1 MLYVVRTEKVFVVQY
16 ICMAEVRKIIHIDM
30 DAFYASVEQR
40 DNPHLR
46 GKPVAV
52 GYDGK
57 RGVVATASYEARK
70 SGVHSAMATS
80 TAKRLCPDLVFVAPR
95 FEIYRAVSEEM
106 QAIFAEYTDLIEP
119 LSLDEAYLDVT
130 KNKKNIPSAWTV
142 AQNVR
147 DRIYER
153 TGLTASAGVSYNKFL
168 AKTASDMR
176 KPNGQYLITPEMSQA
191 FIAKLPIRKFHGIG
205 PATSEKMRKLG
216 IHTGADLQARTAED
230 LQQHFGKLGVW
241 YYHVARG
248 NDYRPVQPSRERKS
262 VSAET
267 TFPEDIVDRDQLVR
281 ALSELAHEVW
291 EWVEKN
297 KSYGRTVSIKIKW
310 DDFEQSTR
318 SRTGQAAY
326 IEIEDVRETATEL
339 LDSLFPLAKGIRL
352 IGVGI
357 SGFEE
362 RRVKISD
369 QLQLE
374 L

>member
-1 MLYVVRTEKVFVVQY
+1 
-16 ICMAEVRKIIHIDM
+16 MAEVRKIIHIDM

-40 DNPHLR
+40 DNPNLR
-46 GKPVAV
+46 GRPIAV
-52 GYDGK
+52 GYEGK

-70 SGVHSAMATS
+70 SGVHSAMASS
-80 TAKRLCPDLVFVAPR
+80 TAKRLCSDLVFIAPR
-95 FEIYRAVSEEM
+95 FEIYRAVSKEM
-106 QAIFAEYTDLIEP
+106 QSIFAEYTDLIEP

-168 AKTASDMR
+168 AKTASDLR

-191 FIAKLPIRKFHGIG
+191 FIADLPIQKFHGIG

-216 IHTGADLQARTAED
+216 IHKGADLKAWPLEN
-230 LQQHFGKLGVW
+230 LQQQFGKLGAW

-248 NDYRPVQPSRERKS
+248 NDYRLVQPFRERKS

-267 TFPEDIVDRDQLVR
+267 TFPEDVIDRDQVVR
-281 ALSELAHEVW
+281 TLSELAHDVW
-291 EWVEKN
+291 NWVEKN
-297 KSYGRTVSIKIKW
+297 KCYGRTIFIKIKW
-310 DDFEQSTR
+310 DDFGQSSRSHTEQS
-318 SRTGQAAY
+318 AY
-326 IEIEDVRETATEL
+326 TEIEDFRDTAIVL
-339 LDSLFPLAKGIRL
+339 LDSLFPLTKGVRL
-352 IGVGI
+352 VGVGI
-357 SGFEE
+357 SGFGE
-362 RRVKISD
+362 RRVKTSN
-369 QLQLE
+369 QSQLE